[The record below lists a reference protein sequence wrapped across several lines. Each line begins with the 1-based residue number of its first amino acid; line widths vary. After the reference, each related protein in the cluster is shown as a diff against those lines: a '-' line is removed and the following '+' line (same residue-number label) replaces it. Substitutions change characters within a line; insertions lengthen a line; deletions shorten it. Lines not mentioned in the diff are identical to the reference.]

1 MVNETMNDLISLI
14 ITTYGGDSSLIRAIN
29 SVLNQTYKNFEIIVV
44 DDNNPNTEQRHKTEQ
59 MMSAFIGK
67 NNIKYIQH
75 PENKNGSAAR
85 NTGISYAEGKY
96 ISFLDDDDILLPTR
110 FERAIMALTDHPD
123 YDGVCCDAVKIRS
136 GLICSISSRPD
147 GYTISYDNFFEH
159 FGLLGTG
166 SNLFLK
172 KEIIQK
178 VDGFDTRFNRFQD
191 VEFMLRVCKEGTVAW
206 QSGVGI
212 IKDKS
217 RVRILDYKKTRDA
230 YTLFK
235 EKFSEELQRT
245 SDKYRESLEADVTSL
260 LWGLAKLSQNKDY
273 ILEQLN
279 NAKKYNQ
286 LTLADRLLSGNID
299 VFVKLRSSLKRS
311 KIYYAYSLVR
321 KLRQYRINLSNRKQ
335 LTKEEVCLIK
345 DLLRYQRS

>member
-1 MVNETMNDLISLI
+1 MNDLISLV

-44 DDNNPNTEQRHKTEQ
+44 DDNDPNTEQRHKTEQ
-59 MMSAFIGK
+59 MMSAFIGI

-75 PENKNGSAAR
+75 PKNMNGSVAR

-110 FERAIMALTDHPD
+110 FERAIKAMTDHPE
-123 YDGVCCDAVKIRS
+123 YDGVCCDVVKMRS

-147 GYTISYDNFFEH
+147 GDTISYDNFFEH
-159 FGLLGTG
+159 YSLLGTG

-172 KEIIQK
+172 KDIIKK
-178 VDGFDTRFNRFQD
+178 VDGFDPRFNRFQD

-217 RVRILDYKKTRDA
+217 RARILDYRKTRDA
-230 YTLFK
+230 YTLFN

-245 SDKYRESLEADVTSL
+245 GDKCRDSLEADVTSD

-273 ILEQLN
+273 VLEQLN
-279 NAKKYNQ
+279 NAKKYN
-286 LTLADRLLSGNID
+286 LLSFADRLLSGNID
-299 VFVKLRSSLKRS
+299 VFINLWFSLKRS
-311 KIYYAYSLVR
+311 KFYYAYSLVN
-321 KLRQYRINLSNRKQ
+321 KLREYRIDLSNRKL
-335 LTKEEVCLIK
+335 LTKEEVGFIK
-345 DLLRYQRS
+345 DMLRHENQRS